1 MTTLMRREPFLFEL
15 PTWVERFFDDR
26 PLARLTEVET
36 SAIKIEEFMDDGT
49 LVVRA
54 EMPGLDIDKDLD
66 ISVHDGVLH
75 IKAQRTQKEEKKD
88 KEYFRSEFRY
98 GAFERT
104 LPLPPGAT
112 VDDVKATYEDGVVEI
127 RIPAAMPSSGATK
140 VPVQRVG

>member
-1 MTTLMRREPFLFEL
+1 MTTLMRREPFAFEF
-15 PTWVERFFDDR
+15 PTWVERFFDEHPRGRFSD
-26 PLARLTEVET
+26 VEAST
-36 SAIKIEEFMDDGT
+36 IRIEEFMDDGT

-66 ISVHDGVLH
+66 VSVHDGLLH
-75 IKAQRTQKEEKKD
+75 IKAQRTQKEEKKG

-112 VDDVKATYEDGVVEI
+112 VDDVKATYENGVVEI
-127 RIPAAMPSSGATK
+127 RVPAAMPSNGATK